1 MHVNLIGIVTLDVF
15 PFIEPSKLMEVI
27 EVVVS
32 CSIKTRSLDKL
43 LLVAI
48 RSHLVEEISLFKYH
62 GNMYNIHSIHKLS
75 NSCYVIVHR
84 FTL

>member
-1 MHVNLIGIVTLDVF
+1 MHVNLIGIVILEGFALIKPLRLMVF
-15 PFIEPSKLMEVI
+15 I

-48 RSHLVEEISLFKYH
+48 RCHLVEEISLFKYK
-62 GNMYNIHSIHKLS
+62 GNKYKRQSILFLS
-75 NSCYVIVHR
+75 NSCCLIVFR
-84 FTL
+84 FSL